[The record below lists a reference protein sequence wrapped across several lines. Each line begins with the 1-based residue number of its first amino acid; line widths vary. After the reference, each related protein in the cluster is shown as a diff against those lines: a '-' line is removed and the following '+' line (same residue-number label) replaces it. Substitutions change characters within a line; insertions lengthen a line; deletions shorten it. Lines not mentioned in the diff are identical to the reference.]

1 MSSATGASMA
11 AFTHWLTGVIA
22 EGHSTLTA
30 APVLTPA
37 EHPEVER
44 LLRDAHARLLREV
57 AGPPIPFDLDLAV
70 RIARLLADACWHLS
84 ALPPETPVPSHTLAP
99 PASASEHLTGD
110 LLLRFLVSV
119 RKRAT
124 LRGPADPLA
133 VWCESLLRA
142 WPLSGVSMQCRDGP
156 TTPLTFDGHPGLAML
171 YAERLAAHPEPAWVP
186 PAGAVSD
193 AVERAFAELGR
204 VIPVLPE
211 SVA

>member
-1 MSSATGASMA
+1 MA
-11 AFTHWLTGVIA
+11 AFTHWLTGVLT

-30 APVLTPA
+30 APVLAPA
-37 EHPEVER
+37 ELPAVVR
-44 LLRDAHARLLREV
+44 LLRDSYARLQREV
-57 AGPPIPFDLDLAV
+57 AGPPVPFDLDLALKL
-70 RIARLLADACWHLS
+70 ARLLADACWHLS
-84 ALPPETPVPSHTLAP
+84 ALPPETPLPADTLAP

-119 RKRAT
+119 RKRAS

-133 VWCESLLRA
+133 VWCESFLRA
-142 WPLSGVSMQCRDGP
+142 WPLSGVSMDCRDGP
-156 TTPLTFDGHPGLAML
+156 TTPLTFAGHAGLAML

-186 PAGAVSD
+186 SAGAVLD

-204 VIPVLPE
+204 VTPVLPE